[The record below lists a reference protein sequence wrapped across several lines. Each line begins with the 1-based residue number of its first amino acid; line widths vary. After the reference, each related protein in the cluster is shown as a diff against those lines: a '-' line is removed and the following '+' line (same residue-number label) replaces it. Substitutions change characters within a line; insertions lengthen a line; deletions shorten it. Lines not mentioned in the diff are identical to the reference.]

1 MPAGILIIDDDP
13 IVRQFVDLALVQRG
27 YNASSV
33 GTGELGLQALQTT
46 RWDLVLLDI
55 DMPDMTGLEVLRRL
69 RRSHRVKVM
78 MMTAK
83 GDVTTVRQALA
94 TGADGYIVK
103 PFSAPDLLKRVG
115 AMLKSTRS
123 TSPAKATDDDGTPP
137 DSL

>member
-27 YNASSV
+27 YNAASE
-33 GTGELGLQALQTT
+33 GTGELGLRALQTN

-55 DMPDMTGLEVLRRL
+55 DMPDMTGLDVLRRI

-83 GDVTTVRQALA
+83 GDAATVREALA
-94 TGADGYIVK
+94 NGADGYIVK
-103 PFSAPDLLKRVG
+103 PFSAPDLLKRVD
-115 AMLKSTRS
+115 AMLKPARPKPPAHAPDRGG
-123 TSPAKATDDDGTPP
+123 SPPKP
-137 DSL
+137 